1 MKRNEWAFG
10 IGTIGRDMVYS
21 FISMYLIYY
30 LTDVIEVSTNILW
43 WLTGIILAARIFD
56 ACNDPVMGLIVDN
69 THTRF
74 GKFKPWIA
82 FGAVVSGIVTVLLF
96 IDFGL
101 SGMAYVV
108 VFALLY
114 ILWGVAFTTNDISY
128 WSMLPSLSVNPKERE
143 KIGSIARICA
153 NVGLFFVVGGIVPL
167 TEALGKAAGSLQR
180 GYLLFA
186 VMIVLIMW
194 TGLLVTLFGVKE
206 PGITKPQEHTG
217 LKELFLV
224 IIKNDQLWIT
234 AIAMTLF
241 MIGYM
246 TTTSFG
252 LYFFKYAYGNEDM
265 YSVFA
270 VILGVSQITALA
282 VFPVFSKRLER
293 RTLFSAATVLVVTG
307 YIIFFFSPAAT
318 MLFIG
323 AAGVL
328 IFVGQAFIQLLML
341 MFLADCV
348 DYGHW
353 KLGKRNDSISFSLQP
368 FINKLA
374 GAIANG
380 IVSAVIILS
389 GIKEARSHL
398 DVTEGGLTM
407 MKTAMLIFP
416 LVCILIS
423 YLIYRFKYKIDA
435 QTYQKII
442 GELIERGELKVS
454 EGDMD

>member
-1 MKRNEWAFG
+1 MKRNRWTFG

-21 FISMYLIYY
+21 LVSMYLIYY
-30 LTDVIEVSTNILW
+30 LTDVIEVPTNVLW

-56 ACNDPVMGLIVDN
+56 ACNDPIMGLIVDN
-69 THTRF
+69 TNTRF

-82 FGAVVSGIVTVLLF
+82 FGAVVSGFMTVLLF
-96 IDFGL
+96 ADFGL
-101 SGMAYVV
+101 SGRAYVV
-108 VFALLY
+108 VFAVLY
-114 ILWGVAFTTNDISY
+114 IIWGMAFTTNDISY

-143 KIGSIARICA
+143 KIGSVARICA
-153 NVGLFFVVGGIVPL
+153 NIGLFFVVAGIVPL
-167 TEALGKAAGSLQR
+167 TELLGRSAGSLQK
-180 GYLLFA
+180 GYMMFA
-186 VMIVLIMW
+186 VLVVLIMW
-194 TGLLVTLFGVKE
+194 TGMLFTLFGVKE
-206 PGITKPQEHTG
+206 PGITKPQDHTG

-224 IIKNDQLWIT
+224 IVKNDQLWIT
-234 AIAMTLF
+234 AVAMTLF

-265 YSVFA
+265 YSIFA

-282 VFPVFSKRLER
+282 AFPVFSKRLER
-293 RTLFSAATVLVVTG
+293 RTLFGIATILVAAG
-307 YIIFFFSPAAT
+307 YIIFFVAPVTT

-323 AAGVL
+323 TAGVL

-374 GAIANG
+374 GAVASG
-380 IVSAVIILS
+380 IVSVVIILS
-389 GIKEARSHL
+389 GIKDAGSHR
-398 DVTEGGLTM
+398 DVTAGGLAM
-407 MKTAMLIFP
+407 MKAAMLIFP
-416 LVCILIS
+416 LVCIVIS
-423 YLIYRFKYKIDA
+423 YLIYRIKYKIDA
-435 QTYQKII
+435 KTYQLIVE
-442 GELIERGELKVS
+442 ELIDRGEMS
-454 EGDMD
+454 ITERD